1 MLDETIG
8 DFMSNPSLLDKITSI
23 NSEAPFNRWAGLR
36 VTSAEPGCVELE
48 LSWRSDFGQYS
59 GFLHAGM
66 IGALIDTSCGF
77 AAVTTMDWVTASHF
91 SVCCLAP
98 AKGDTF
104 LAKGRIIKGG
114 RKQVFATAELFANA
128 EKQSKLVATGQTLLV
143 PLEKAPPVPA

>member
-1 MLDETIG
+1 MI
-8 DFMSNPSLLDKITSI
+8 PRCSI
-23 NSEAPFNRWAGLR
+23 KLRRSIVRHPLIAGR
-36 VTSAEPGCVELE
+36 VYAAGYVELE

-91 SVCCLAP
+91 SVSCLAP

-104 LAKGRIIKGG
+104 LAKGRVVKGG
-114 RKQVFATAELFANA
+114 RKQILATAELFANS
-128 EKQSKLVATGQTLLV
+128 ENRTKLVATGQTLLV
-143 PLEKAPPVPA
+143 PIEKAPQVRD